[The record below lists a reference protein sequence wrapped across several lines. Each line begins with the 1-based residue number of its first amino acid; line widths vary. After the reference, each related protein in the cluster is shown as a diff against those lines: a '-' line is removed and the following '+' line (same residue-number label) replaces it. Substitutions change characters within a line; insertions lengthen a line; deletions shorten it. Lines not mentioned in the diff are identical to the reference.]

1 MTDRMVT
8 ANLALSLD
16 GHYHGAGGP
25 QDFAPFIPF
34 VTTDVARDQMSRSW
48 ESATT
53 ALLGRNSA
61 EGFLG
66 FWSTVA
72 DDESADARDRGYAKW
87 LVGVEKVVL
96 SSTLTEAPWDHAR
109 IVNAPAASA
118 VADLKAAG
126 TGDIL
131 VNSAPT
137 VIKALLAEDL
147 IDRLYLTIVPVITG
161 GGSRL
166 FGTGLPTTT
175 WTLTHQQTGPTGEMA
190 VTYTRSR

>member
-1 MTDRMVT
+1 MTNRLVT

-25 QDFAPFIPF
+25 QDFAPFLPF
-34 VTTDVARDQMSRSW
+34 VATDVARDQMSRIW

-72 DDESADARDRGYAKW
+72 DDENADARDRGYAKW
-87 LVGVEKVVL
+87 LVDVEKVVL
-96 SSTLTEAPWDHAR
+96 SSTLTEAPWAHAR
-109 IVNAPAASA
+109 IANAPAAA
-118 VADLKAAG
+118 VVADLQSTG

-137 VIKALLAEDL
+137 VIKSLLADDL
-147 IDRLYLTIVPVITG
+147 IDRLYLTVVPVITG

-166 FGTGLPTTT
+166 FETGLPATT
-175 WTLTHQQTGPTGEMA
+175 WALTHHQTGPTGEQA
-190 VTYTRSR
+190 LTYDRIR

>member
-1 MTDRMVT
+1 MTNRLVT

-34 VTTDVARDQMSRSW
+34 VTTDVARDQMSRIW

-66 FWSTVA
+66 YWSTVA
-72 DDESADARDRGYAKW
+72 NDESADPRDRGYAKW

-96 SSTLTEAPWDHAR
+96 STTLTEAPWDNTR
-109 IVNAPAASA
+109 ILNAPAAAA
-118 VADLKAAG
+118 VADLKSTG
-126 TGDIL
+126 SGDIL

-137 VIKALLAEDL
+137 VIKSLLTEDL
-147 IDRLYLTIVPVITG
+147 IDRLYLTVIPVITG
-161 GGSRL
+161 GGTRL
-166 FGTGLPTTT
+166 FETGIPSTT
-175 WTLTHQQTGPTGEMA
+175 WTLTHQEAGATGELA
-190 VTYTRSR
+190 LVYTRAR

>member
-1 MTDRMVT
+1 MTNRLVT

-34 VTTDVARDQMSRSW
+34 VTTDVARDQMSRIW

-66 FWSTVA
+66 FWSSVA
-72 DDESADARDRGYAKW
+72 DDENADTRDRGYAKW
-87 LVGVEKVVL
+87 LVDVEKVVL
-96 SSTLTEAPWDHAR
+96 SSTLTEAPWEHAR
-109 IVNAPAASA
+109 IVNAPAASV
-118 VADLKAAG
+118 VADLKSSG
-126 TGDIL
+126 SGDIL

-137 VIKALLAEDL
+137 VIKSLLADDL
-147 IDRLYLTIVPVITG
+147 IDRLYLTVVPVITG

-166 FGTGLPTTT
+166 FEAGIPSTT
-175 WTLTHQQTGPTGEMA
+175 WTLTHHETGTTGEMA
-190 VTYTRSR
+190 LVYTRAR